1 MSPKDQ
7 PDGAP
12 VETAP
17 EGPRIGLRIRHL
29 RKVKGLRLK
38 ELADIVGCSESMI
51 SKIENDKATPSL
63 AMLHRLVGALEANIG
78 FVFGTQRAEEQ
89 VVARAGERPVIH
101 LDALRH
107 GEGIT
112 LERLI
117 PYAEDHLLQANL
129 HIIEPGGRSD
139 GTIAHRGEEL
149 GYVLEGELELTVDGQ
164 AYRLAAGD
172 SFHFRS
178 DLPHGYRNCG
188 TRPAKVIWVNTPPT
202 F

>member
-7 PDGAP
+7 PDSAAP
-12 VETAP
+12 DAP
-17 EGPRIGLRIRHL
+17 EDGPRIGLRIRHL

-38 ELADIVGCSESMI
+38 ELADLVGCSESMI
-51 SKIENDKATPSL
+51 SKIENDKVNPSL
-63 AMLHRLVGALEANIG
+63 TMLHRLVGVLEANIG
-78 FVFGTQRAEEQ
+78 FVFGAPRPGEQ

-107 GEGIT
+107 GDGIT

-129 HIIEPGGRSD
+129 HIVEPGGRSD

-149 GYVLEGELELTVDGQ
+149 GYLLEGELELTVDGQ
-164 AYRLAAGD
+164 VYRLGAGD

-178 DLPHGYRNCG
+178 DLAHGYRNCG
-188 TRPAKVIWVNTPPT
+188 TGPAKVIWVNTPPT